1 MEEGH
6 GIDIEFMRR
15 WHERTVKEAEEYRR
29 NAFAMTQEE
38 FDAMYDDD
46 YFEMLELF
54 KQVWIKEVKMNCCK
68 VEPKKKVKKRKRDKC
83 GGADNRAAHLNLL
96 QVQGQV
102 VDGVQVYRF
111 QRIVKPYLD

>member
-54 KQVWIKEVKMNCCK
+54 K
-68 VEPKKKVKKRKRDKC
+68 
-83 GGADNRAAHLNLL
+83 
-96 QVQGQV
+96 
-102 VDGVQVYRF
+102 
-111 QRIVKPYLD
+111 